1 MQIDKTT
8 AGAAHPWG
16 RGLKRQHRGPLTRAE
31 FSTPRAAA
39 GAGRRSRVTT
49 RRPRD
54 CTPRCLLE
62 RNDNPSACRNTKVG
76 RVCFRSPN
84 AARPHAAA
92 PFSREARSTRRG
104 AGSQAHFCGKDAF
117 LWNSGHVLWKTSL
130 WLPGVGMGAGMTG
143 KGSRGGLGAFV
154 KTGRT
159 ECHAVNFTV
168 CKLNFF
174 YAKKTSPK
182 KK

>member
-1 MQIDKTT
+1 MQKHESR
-8 AGAAHPWG
+8 AGLLPVA
-16 RGLKRQHRGPLTRAE
+16 KRSPAT
-31 FSTPRAAA
+31 
-39 GAGRRSRVTT
+39 RRSAVQ
-49 RRPRD
+49 PRGAVHA
-54 CTPRCLLE
+54 PR
-62 RNDNPSACRNTKVG
+62 G
-76 RVCFRSPN
+76 RVS
-84 AARPHAAA
+84 
-92 PFSREARSTRRG
+92 G
-104 AGSQAHFCGKDAF
+104 AF

-130 WLPGVGMGAGMTG
+130 WLPGVGVGAGMTG